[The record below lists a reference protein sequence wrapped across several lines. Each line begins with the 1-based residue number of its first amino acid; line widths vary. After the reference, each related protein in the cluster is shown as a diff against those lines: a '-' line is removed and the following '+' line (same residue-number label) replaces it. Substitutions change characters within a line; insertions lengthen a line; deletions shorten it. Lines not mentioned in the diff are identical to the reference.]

1 MFVMDNDPSQTSAM
15 AMKAINDQGAQLF
28 PIPAR
33 SPDLNPIENVFH
45 IVKSNLEVQVRTQG
59 INHETWT
66 DFKDRVSKT
75 LLDISVEFV
84 NNLLLS
90 MPRRIDTVIVGKSY
104 RTKY

>member
-1 MFVMDNDPSQTSAM
+1 MDNDPSQTSAM
-15 AMKAINDQGAQLF
+15 AIKAINDQGVQLF
-28 PIPAR
+28 PIPPR

-59 INHETWT
+59 IYHETWT

-84 NNLLLS
+84 NNLVLS
-90 MPRRIDTVIVGKSY
+90 MPRHIDTVIAGKGY